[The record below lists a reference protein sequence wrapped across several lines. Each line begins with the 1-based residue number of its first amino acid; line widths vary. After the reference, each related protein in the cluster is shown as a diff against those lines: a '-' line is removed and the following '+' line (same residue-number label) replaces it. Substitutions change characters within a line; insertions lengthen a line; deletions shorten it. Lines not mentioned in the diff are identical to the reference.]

1 MGSRTGW
8 STGDMSGFGVARRL
22 AAVVVVAGVLAGC
35 TAATSSLAGSGMM
48 GGPPVVAGDPT
59 GPGMMGGAAGYTF
72 SRLTCSAPPSLPGT
86 TVDVMLGDMGMTQMM
101 SDTAPLGGQMMLRV
115 TPATVPAGQVS
126 LVVSNMGWRAHELV
140 VLPLAAGASAGQ
152 RVRGA
157 DGKVE
162 ETGSLGE
169 VSNGCA
175 AGVGDGIAAGAVGWN
190 TVTLPQGDYELVCN
204 LENHYANGMY
214 QALVVS

>member
-1 MGSRTGW
+1 
-8 STGDMSGFGVARRL
+8 
-22 AAVVVVAGVLAGC
+22 
-35 TAATSSLAGSGMM
+35 
-48 GGPPVVAGDPT
+48 
-59 GPGMMGGAAGYTF
+59 
-72 SRLTCSAPPSLPGT
+72 
-86 TVDVMLGDMGMTQMM
+86 
-101 SDTAPLGGQMMLRV
+101 MMLRV

-126 LVVSNMGWRAHELV
+126 PVVSNMGWRTHELV

-152 RVRGA
+152 RVPGA

-190 TVTLPQGDYELVCN
+190 TVPLPPGQQRVGV
-204 LENHYANGMY
+204 
-214 QALVVS
+214 QP

>member
-1 MGSRTGW
+1 
-8 STGDMSGFGVARRL
+8 
-22 AAVVVVAGVLAGC
+22 
-35 TAATSSLAGSGMM
+35 MM

-59 GPGMMGGAAGYTF
+59 GPAMMGGAPGYTF
-72 SRLTCSAPPSLPGT
+72 SRLTCAAPPSLPGT
-86 TVDVMLGDMGMTQMM
+86 TVEVMLGDMGTTQMM
-101 SDTAPLGGQMMLRV
+101 GGTAPLGGQMMLRV
-115 TPATVPAGQVS
+115 APATVPAGQVG

-152 RVRGA
+152 RVPGA

-175 AGVGDGIAAGAVGWN
+175 AGVGDGIAAGAAGAVGWN
-190 TVTLPQGDYELVCN
+190 PVPLPAGTARVGVQP
-204 LENHYANGMY
+204 
-214 QALVVS
+214 